1 MPQSLALQSAKALA
15 SAIRRG
21 KISSRELLDL
31 YLARI
36 ERYNPKLNA
45 VIAMDVEASR
55 KRARQADAALK
66 KGTVWGP
73 LHGLPM
79 TIKESFD
86 LIGMPTTWGLPELKD
101 HRAERNALAVQR
113 YIDAGAIVFGK
124 TNVPTMLADW
134 QTFNEL
140 YGTTNNPW
148 DVTRVPGGSSGGS
161 AVALAAGLTGLE
173 TGSDIGASIRDP
185 AHYCGVYGH
194 KPTYDICATNGQ
206 ALQGRVAAQDIT
218 VIGPLARSADDLELA
233 LKIIAGPDAI
243 DARGWRLTLPPSSK
257 KSLREFKVAV
267 MLSADTAEVDRS
279 VQDRI
284 QAVADFMAKNKAK
297 VSDTARPDI
306 DTAQAHRVFIHLVR
320 AATSGRQ
327 TDEAFARH
335 LTAARDVK
343 PDDTRYEVWM
353 VKGNTMFHREW
364 LDWNEQRHKMRL
376 AWDAF
381 FQDYDVLL
389 CPAGATAAFPHNQKG
404 ERWERMVSVNGKPQ
418 PSTTQMFW
426 AGFMGMA
433 GLPST
438 VAPAGLTPEGLPVGV
453 QIVGPQYG
461 DFATIA
467 AAQFLEREFQAFI
480 APKGY
485 E

>member
-21 KISSRELLDL
+21 RISSRELLDL

-343 PDDTRYEVWM
+343 PDDTRYEAWM

-376 AWDAF
+376 AWDRF
-381 FQDYDVLL
+381 FQDYDLLL

-461 DFATIA
+461 DLTCLRL
-467 AAQFLEREFQAFI
+467 AQLLEKDYQGFV
-480 APKGY
+480 APAGY